1 MGSWDICGFICCG
14 VDGSV
19 VGWCV
24 GGGSRHSHSP
34 CSCGPMAETVE
45 KKTGRKRKKRIEPRI
60 EQIGGE
66 CETDFRP
73 KEGILDPDG
82 G

>member
-1 MGSWDICGFICCG
+1 MVLLLGG
-14 VDGSV
+14 VLGEV
-19 VGWCV
+19 PATLT
-24 GGGSRHSHSP
+24 RRARRA
-34 CSCGPMAETVE
+34 CGPIAGTRETLQ
-45 KKTGRKRKKRIEPRI
+45 KTGRKRKKRIEPRI